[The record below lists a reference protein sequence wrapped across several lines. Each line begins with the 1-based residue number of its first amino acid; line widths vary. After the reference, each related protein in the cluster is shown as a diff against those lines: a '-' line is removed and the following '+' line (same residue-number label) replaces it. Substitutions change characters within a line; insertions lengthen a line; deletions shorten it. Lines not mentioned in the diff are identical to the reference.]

1 MCKRIGHAL
10 LPERLTGGG
19 SYGRVAFGVLSKG
32 IGQRSSHHR
41 DKTCVHHFLAVRF
54 SGILQQNTFYGVVMR
69 TVLAALALV
78 FAVHNRAEAGILVEP
93 YLGYQMMVTDLKLGA
108 GAGSLDGQS
117 VKLDASGI
125 GYGLRAGITLPMI
138 FAAVDYSMASLSSS
152 LKEAPAGITITSGTT
167 ARTSLGLT
175 AGLSLPMVRPY
186 VGYIFDDQS
195 KDDTDTLSGSGFKLG
210 VGLTVFPMVKLNA
223 EYQMVTYTKSK
234 DSSGTETTIGGNEV
248 FSAVTSSGFF
258 VNLSVP
264 LDF

>member
-1 MCKRIGHAL
+1 MRI
-10 LPERLTGGG
+10 
-19 SYGRVAFGVLSKG
+19 
-32 IGQRSSHHR
+32 
-41 DKTCVHHFLAVRF
+41 
-54 SGILQQNTFYGVVMR
+54 
-69 TVLAALALV
+69 VLAALALV
-78 FAVHNRAEAGILVEP
+78 FAVHSRAEAGILVEP
-93 YLGYQMMVTDLKLGA
+93 YLGYQMMLTELKLGA
-108 GAGSLDGQS
+108 GAGSLEGQS
-117 VKLDASGI
+117 AKIDGTGI
-125 GYGLRAGITLPMI
+125 GYGLRAGFTLPMI

-152 LKEAPAGITITSGTT
+152 AKELPAGLTITTGTN